1 MCLQNERAD
10 AVLASRQKKQDRQL
24 ERRDADGYPGLVTL
38 KEVYSFEEF
47 LTQERDWHSA
57 VTTGNE
63 LLHVYRHTGEEIV
76 VRFKERPRTTVTSRH
91 GMALYYCYLT
101 FSRKKDAYYVEDER
115 IP

>member
-57 VTTGNE
+57 VTSGAE
-63 LLHVYRHTGEEIV
+63 LLHVYRRKGEEV
-76 VRFKERPRTTVTSRH
+76 TVEYQERLRRTVTSRH

-101 FSRKKDAYYVEDER
+101 FSRKKDAYYVEPER
-115 IP
+115 RP